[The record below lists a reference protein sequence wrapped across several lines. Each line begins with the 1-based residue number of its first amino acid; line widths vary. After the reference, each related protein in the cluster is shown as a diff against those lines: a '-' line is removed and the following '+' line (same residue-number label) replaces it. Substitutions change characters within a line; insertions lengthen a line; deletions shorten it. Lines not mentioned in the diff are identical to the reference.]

1 MDKNRTKEL
10 AERSLNKNI
19 FVYTDFL
26 NEQHQSELKNAYP
39 QNFVTFWGGAE
50 FAERKIARFGTPDDV
65 SYSEDFPLCVL
76 KIRTLGGKFSTQM
89 SHRDVL
95 GALMALGI
103 VREKV
108 GDIFVSDNS
117 CFAIVHQSIAE
128 FVVQNLT
135 SVGKNNVSVT
145 QETSVDD
152 AFAPQKDVRKFSAQS
167 NRLDA
172 IVCKTFNL
180 SREKACELAATGKI
194 FVDGT
199 PCEKTAR
206 VLKVG
211 EKVSV
216 RGYGKFEFVGVCGTS
231 KKGKTYFCV
240 EVYI

>member
-26 NEQHQSELKNAYP
+26 NEQSQSELKTVYR
-39 QNFVTFWGGAE
+39 NFVTFWGGAD
-50 FAERKIARFGTPDDV
+50 FAERKIARFGNPDDV
-65 SYSEDFPLCVL
+65 GYEEDFPLCVL
-76 KIRTLGGKFSTQM
+76 KIQPLGGKFSTQM

-95 GALMALGI
+95 GTLMALGI

-108 GDIFVSDNS
+108 GDIFVSDNN
-117 CFAIVHQSIAE
+117 CFTVVHQSIAE
-128 FVVQNLT
+128 FVVQNLA
-135 SVGKNNVSVT
+135 SAGKNNVSVT
-145 QETSVDD
+145 QENTVDD
-152 AFAPQKDVRKFSAQS
+152 TFAPRKELRKFPAQS

-172 IVCKTFNL
+172 IVCKTYNIP
-180 SREKACELAATGKI
+180 REKACELAVTKRI

-199 PCEKTAR
+199 LCEKTAR
-206 VLKVG
+206 ALKIG

-216 RGYGKFEFVGVCGTS
+216 RGYGKFEFAGECGTS

-240 EVYI
+240 EVYV